1 MDINLVIATSIIVI
15 VVLVCTIW
23 TTWWLRKNAIKIVME
38 MDDESKHNEENLEV
52 LDGHITETKKLLE
65 TYNKVI
71 EEKTAELNKYK
82 DGGELAK
89 QKGLFNSLIEIAEFI
104 RKFSV
109 TSSSLDERTRNY
121 ITAIKDKLEIVL
133 TNSGIE
139 QFDPELNQNVL
150 EVKGCSSHLETK
162 KTKDPSKVNLIAS
175 VIKPGYRLLIKENE
189 FIFLKNAEVQV
200 YELEN
205 EI

>member
-1 MDINLVIATSIIVI
+1 MDINLIIATSIIVI

-23 TTWWLRKNAIKIVME
+23 MTWWFRKKSIKIEME
-38 MDDESKHNEENLEV
+38 MDEESRTNTENLEV
-52 LDGHITETKKLLE
+52 LDKHIIETKNLLE

-71 EEKTAELNKYK
+71 DEKTAELNKYK

-104 RKFSV
+104 KKFSV
-109 TSSSLDERTRNY
+109 TSSNLDDHTKNY

-133 TNSGIE
+133 ANSGIE
-139 QFDPELNQNVL
+139 QFSPELNQNVL
-150 EVKGCSSHLETK
+150 EIKGCSSGLETK
-162 KTKDPSKVNLIAS
+162 KTKDPSKVNLIAGI
-175 VIKPGYRLLIKENE
+175 IKPGYRLEVKDNE

-205 EI
+205 